1 MKKKALEGVK
11 VLEFCNKVAGAY
23 CTKLMA
29 DLGAEVIKIESPVSG
44 DDTRKKG
51 PFPGDVPHPEKSG
64 HFIYLNSNK
73 FGITLD
79 PGNTTGRNIFKKL
92 VKDVDIL
99 VEDTAPGKIEEL
111 GLDYK
116 ELKKINPSL
125 IMTSITP
132 YGLSGPYKDYKA
144 RHLNTIHASGQG
156 YILPLPAE
164 DANRPPVWIG
174 GNKGGFDA
182 GANAVIAILA
192 AYYWRGISGK
202 GQFIEISRHEGLISM
217 QRVEST
223 TFPNDNVNVS
233 RQATKRRQYVGGIIP
248 CKKGYI
254 TILAP
259 LEHQWQSLAK
269 LLGNPDWTQEEF
281 CSDQIKRQN
290 NAEQINDLIQDWM
303 KDKTKEEVV
312 KMGQALSIPVSPVNT
327 AEDIVTSKQF
337 EARGFFTE
345 MDHPELGKIKFP
357 TSPSRFSKTP
367 WQLERLAPKLGEHN
381 EKIFCERLGYKK
393 DALIRFRA
401 AGII

>member
-1 MKKKALEGVK
+1 MKKKALEGMK
-11 VLEFCNKVAGAY
+11 VLEFCNKVSGAY

-44 DDTRKKG
+44 DETRKKG
-51 PFPGDVPHPEKSG
+51 PFPGDIPHPEKSG

-79 PGNTTGRNIFKKL
+79 PGSTTGRNIFKKL
-92 VKDVDIL
+92 VKEVDIL
-99 VEDTAPGKIEEL
+99 VEDTPPGKIEEL
-111 GLDYK
+111 GLEYN
-116 ELKKINPSL
+116 ELKKLNPGL

-144 RHLNTIHASGQG
+144 LHLNTIHASGQG

-164 DANRPPVWIG
+164 DTNRPPVWIG

-192 AYYWRGISGK
+192 AYYWKGISGK

-233 RQATKRRQYVGGIIP
+233 RLVSKRRQYVGGIMP
-248 CKKGYI
+248 CKDGYI

-259 LEHQWQSLAK
+259 MEHQWQSVIK
-269 LLGNPDWTQEEF
+269 LMGDPAWAHEEF
-281 CSDQIKRQN
+281 CSNQIERQK
-290 NAEQINDLIQDWM
+290 NAEKINGLMANWM
-303 KDKTKEEVV
+303 KDRTRKEIVSQ
-312 KMGQALSIPVSPVNT
+312 GQALSIPVSPVNT
-327 AEDIVTSKQF
+327 AGDIVDSKQF
-337 EARGFFTE
+337 EARGFFTDI
-345 MDHPELGKIKFP
+345 DHPHLGKIKFP
-357 TSPSRFSKTP
+357 TSPTKFSKTP
-367 WQLERLAPKLGEHN
+367 WQLERMAPTLGEHN

-393 DALIRFRA
+393 DDLIRFRA